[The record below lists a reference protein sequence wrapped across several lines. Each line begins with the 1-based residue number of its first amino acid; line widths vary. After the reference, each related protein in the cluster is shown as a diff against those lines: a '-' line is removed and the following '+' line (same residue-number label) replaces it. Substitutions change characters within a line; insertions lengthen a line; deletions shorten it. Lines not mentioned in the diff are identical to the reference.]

1 VPLGGYSSLEA
12 TGQMRALT
20 SLRNNVVGST
30 ESEGDS
36 EFKEAVEQEGQEERF
51 EERFEEAQEQ
61 VPDKPEVE
69 EPLVD
74 DIEDQLQKDDA
85 SVKAELAKIGAEA
98 ALAARADKEV
108 EPKPPDPALNPPAS
122 VRPDWP
128 GDVGKMQKV
137 AEDLNTSDDKKIKE
151 LHEALV
157 QRIEDSKVLDEH
169 KATTLRRLVEASKER
184 DRCRGETQRA
194 NQAKTKLE
202 GNCRELQS
210 QKLSIA
216 KENQKTAEEEQS
228 RHSELKEK
236 FEQAIKDVQE
246 KMDAELEVRQH
257 FLKEN
262 EELRGKLQKF
272 TETYEAQEKQLAEQR
287 ESRGLEMEVAEKR
300 LEEHEVMCS
309 ESKIKT
315 AKLEK
320 DNEALRKSQTVLRA
334 ELQSILSK
342 FDEFHEAV
350 TGSNQRHGD
359 CKVEIDT
366 LQTRLQDHEK
376 ENADLKSCEQLKN
389 ATEEQKVAQK
399 QRDALEKLC
408 LNLEREN
415 KKLQDQQR
423 IKGKENK

>member
-1 VPLGGYSSLEA
+1 
-12 TGQMRALT
+12 MRALT

-36 EFKEAVEQEGQEERF
+36 EFKEAVEQEKEE

-61 VPDKPEVE
+61 VVDKQEA
-69 EPLVD
+69 EPPAVD

-85 SVKAELAKIGAEA
+85 AVKAELAKIGAEA

-108 EPKPPDPALNPPAS
+108 EPKPPDPALDPPAA
-122 VRPDWP
+122 VRPDWEA
-128 GDVGKMQKV
+128 DVEKMKGV
-137 AEDLNTSDDKKIKE
+137 AEDASTSDDRKIKE

-169 KATTLRRLVEASKER
+169 KATTLRRLIEASKER

-194 NQAKTKLE
+194 LQAKTKLE

-287 ESRGLEMEVAEKR
+287 ESRGREMEVAEKR

-320 DNEALRKSQTVLRA
+320 DNEALRKSQTILRA
-334 ELQSILSK
+334 ELQTILSK

-350 TGSNQRHGD
+350 TGSNQLHGD

-366 LQTRLQDHEK
+366 LQQRLQELEK
-376 ENADLKSCEQLKN
+376 ENADLKNCSQLN
-389 ATEEQKVAQK
+389 QATEEQKVAQK

-408 LNLEREN
+408 LNLEKEN
-415 KKLQDQQR
+415 KKLDKQR
-423 IKGKENK
+423 IK